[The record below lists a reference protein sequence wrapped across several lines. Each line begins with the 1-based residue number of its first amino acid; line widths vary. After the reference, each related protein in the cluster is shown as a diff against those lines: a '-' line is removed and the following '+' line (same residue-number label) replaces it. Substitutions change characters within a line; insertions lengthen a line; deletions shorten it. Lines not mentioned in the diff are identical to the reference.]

1 MSFMSAVDSY
11 LGGSTAGLTQ
21 RQEITE
27 AAQTIDAVPGEEMRK
42 GLQRAFWAWLQ
53 NGRWQQSHLP
63 PESRLEARSRE
74 DKEAIEENYRTMYP
88 RFDYG
93 KASEMAVRNRSMR
106 VSRCARE
113 LNTGKTVE
121 ECLCFVYAKDE
132 LQEAMSKTRG
142 QRAA

>member
-1 MSFMSAVDSY
+1 MSFLTAVDSY
-11 LGGSTAGLTQ
+11 LESSTAGITQ

-27 AAQTIDAVPGEEMRK
+27 AAQVIDAVPGEEMRK

-74 DKEAIEENYRTMYP
+74 DKEAIEENYRNMYP
-88 RFDYG
+88 RFDYN
-93 KASEMAVRNRSMR
+93 KASETAVRNRSIR

-113 LNTGKTVE
+113 LAAGKSTGD
-121 ECLCFVYAKDE
+121 CLCFVYAKDE